1 MQPIHAITPKK
12 GHWSLYAP
20 TSTAFKMSRS
30 KLELFMSCSR
40 CFYLDRKCGIKRP
53 EGYSLTLYNTIDILL
68 KKEFDIYRA
77 LQEPHPEIKRNG
89 IYAVPYA
96 HPMLAQWRDPYKGIQ
111 YAVPN
116 TNILLT
122 GAVDDLWFDLK
133 FGDIIVV
140 DYKATSWN
148 GAINI
153 NASWQDGNKRQL
165 EIYQWL
171 LRKNDLEVSKTAY
184 LLYCNGKSDA
194 DFFNNQLKFEMSLMP
209 YIAEGDG
216 SWVEDMVV
224 RAYECLQSDVVPEPN
239 ETCKHCCYTISV
251 SIFNDKQLIAK
262 IA

>member
-1 MQPIHAITPKK
+1 MQPIYATTPKK
-12 GHWSLYAP
+12 GPWGLYAP
-20 TSTAFKMSRS
+20 TSTEFKMSRS
-30 KLELFMSCSR
+30 KLELFMTCSR

-53 EGYSLTLYNTIDILL
+53 EGYSLTLYNTIDTLL

-77 LQEPHPEIKRNG
+77 AQKPHPILIRNG

-111 YAVPN
+111 YAIPS

-133 FGDIIVV
+133 TGEIIVV

-148 GAINI
+148 GTINI
-153 NASWQDGNKRQL
+153 DAAWQDGNKRQL

-171 LRKNDLEVSKTAY
+171 LRKNDNPVAKTAY

-209 YIAEGDG
+209 YVADSDG
-216 SWVEDMVV
+216 SWVEEMVV
-224 RAYECLQSDVVPEPN
+224 QAYECLQSDVVPDAN
-239 ETCKHCCYTISV
+239 EACKHCNYAV
-251 SIFNDKQLIAK
+251 SAATFNG
-262 IA
+262 